1 VHILRK
7 EVMKM
12 KVLVIKP
19 IKVCSAEEMQK
30 LADIKPNEG
39 GVVVLPSYCEYEFG
53 EIDRLKVI
61 TDTSI
66 NDKAV
71 HDAYL
76 RGQAE
81 AYPRGYAD
89 SFDKGYAKGVEDFIN
104 FEKFFYSGK
113 ILEVFD
119 DARNED
125 GSWSIEGI
133 LSKVPLKK
141 AIERIENYSN
151 QGE

>member
-1 VHILRK
+1 
-7 EVMKM
+7 M

-19 IKVCSAEEMQK
+19 NIFCTAEQCKNLEK
-30 LADIKPNEG
+30 IKPNEG
-39 GVVVLPSYCEYEFG
+39 GVIVLPSYCEYEFG

-66 NDKAV
+66 NDNAV

-76 RGQAE
+76 RGQTE
-81 AYPRGYAD
+81 AYLRGYAD
-89 SFDKGYAKGVEDFIN
+89 SFDNGYAKGVEDFIK

-113 ILEVFD
+113 VLEVFD

-141 AIERIENYSN
+141 AIERIEKYSN